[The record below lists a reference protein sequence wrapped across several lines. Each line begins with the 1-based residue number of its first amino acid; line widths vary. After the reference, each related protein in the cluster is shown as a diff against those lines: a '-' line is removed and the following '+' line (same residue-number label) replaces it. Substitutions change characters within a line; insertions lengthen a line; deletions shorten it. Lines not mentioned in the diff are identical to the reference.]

1 MRRWTQP
8 LRAGLKRG
16 NSSRVWTTLTCYNP
30 IYISIPTTHI
40 SICYNAHIMKKAT
53 EDTTNHI
60 VKIPGVLGG
69 KPVIKGTRIP
79 VDLIL
84 ERLTFDLDVKTLF
97 EDYPELTEADI
108 KACIA
113 FAKELV
119 DDEESLP
126 TIESDNKQAH
136 V

>member
-1 MRRWTQP
+1 
-8 LRAGLKRG
+8 
-16 NSSRVWTTLTCYNP
+16 
-30 IYISIPTTHI
+30 
-40 SICYNAHIMKKAT
+40 MKKPNENTT
-53 EDTTNHI
+53 EPI
-60 VKIPGVLGG
+60 VRIPGVLGG

-79 VDLIL
+79 VDMIL
-84 ERLTFDLDVKTLF
+84 ERLTFDLDLKTLF

-113 FAKELV
+113 FAKDLV

-126 TIESDNKQAH
+126 VIEADPKQAH

>member
-1 MRRWTQP
+1 
-8 LRAGLKRG
+8 
-16 NSSRVWTTLTCYNP
+16 
-30 IYISIPTTHI
+30 
-40 SICYNAHIMKKAT
+40 MKKNHENTT
-53 EDTTNHI
+53 ERI
-60 VKIPGVLGG
+60 VQIPGILGG

-84 ERLTFDLDVKTLF
+84 ERLTVDLDVKTLF

-119 DDEESLP
+119 DDEESFP
-126 TIESDNKQAH
+126 TSEADTKQAH

>member
-1 MRRWTQP
+1 MT
-8 LRAGLKRG
+8 K
-16 NSSRVWTTLTCYNP
+16 NTKIN
-30 IYISIPTTHI
+30 
-40 SICYNAHIMKKAT
+40 NT
-53 EDTTNHI
+53 EHI
-60 VKIPGVLGG
+60 VRIPGLLGG

-84 ERLTFDLDVKTLF
+84 ERLTFDLDLKTLF

-126 TIESDNKQAH
+126 TSNTDSNQAH
-136 V
+136 I

>member
-1 MRRWTQP
+1 MKTQN
-8 LRAGLKRG
+8 K
-16 NSSRVWTTLTCYNP
+16 NSSER
-30 IYISIPTTHI
+30 I
-40 SICYNAHIMKKAT
+40 AQ
-53 EDTTNHI
+53 
-60 VKIPGVLGG
+60 IPGILGG

-84 ERLTFDLDVKTLF
+84 ERLTVDLDVKTLF

-126 TIESDNKQAH
+126 ASDTDIKQAH

>member
-1 MRRWTQP
+1 
-8 LRAGLKRG
+8 
-16 NSSRVWTTLTCYNP
+16 
-30 IYISIPTTHI
+30 
-40 SICYNAHIMKKAT
+40 MKKAT

-60 VKIPGVLGG
+60 VQIPGVLGG

-126 TIESDNKQAH
+126 TMETDTKQAH

>member
-1 MRRWTQP
+1 MMKTHNQ
-8 LRAGLKRG
+8 
-16 NSSRVWTTLTCYNP
+16 NTTGR
-30 IYISIPTTHI
+30 
-40 SICYNAHIMKKAT
+40 
-53 EDTTNHI
+53 I
-60 VKIPGVLGG
+60 VQMPGILGG

-84 ERLTFDLDVKTLF
+84 ERLTVDLDVKTLF

-119 DDEESLP
+119 DDEGSFP
-126 TIESDNKQAH
+126 TTDTDSKQAH

>member
-1 MRRWTQP
+1 MMKTHNE
-8 LRAGLKRG
+8 
-16 NSSRVWTTLTCYNP
+16 NSTGR
-30 IYISIPTTHI
+30 
-40 SICYNAHIMKKAT
+40 
-53 EDTTNHI
+53 I
-60 VKIPGVLGG
+60 VQMQEILGG

-84 ERLTFDLDVKTLF
+84 ERLTIDLDLKTLF
-97 EDYPELTEADI
+97 EDYPELTEFDI

-119 DDEESLP
+119 DDEESFP
-126 TIESDNKQAH
+126 TTDTDIKQAH

>member
-1 MRRWTQP
+1 MQ
-8 LRAGLKRG
+8 
-16 NSSRVWTTLTCYNP
+16 V
-30 IYISIPTTHI
+30 
-40 SICYNAHIMKKAT
+40 
-53 EDTTNHI
+53 
-60 VKIPGVLGG
+60 PGILGG
-69 KPVIKGTRIP
+69 KPIIKGTRIP

-84 ERLTFDLDVKTLF
+84 ERLTLDLDVKTLF

-119 DDEESLP
+119 DDEESFP
-126 TIESDNKQAH
+126 TMGADAKQAH

>member
-1 MRRWTQP
+1 M
-8 LRAGLKRG
+8 K
-16 NSSRVWTTLTCYNP
+16 
-30 IYISIPTTHI
+30 THNENT
-40 SICYNAHIMKKAT
+40 SGR
-53 EDTTNHI
+53 I
-60 VKIPGVLGG
+60 VQMPGVLGG

-84 ERLTFDLDVKTLF
+84 ERLTVDLDVNTLF

-113 FAKELV
+113 FAKALV
-119 DDEESLP
+119 DDEESFP
-126 TIESDNKQAH
+126 TIETDVKQAH

>member
-1 MRRWTQP
+1 MQ
-8 LRAGLKRG
+8 
-16 NSSRVWTTLTCYNP
+16 
-30 IYISIPTTHI
+30 
-40 SICYNAHIMKKAT
+40 
-53 EDTTNHI
+53 
-60 VKIPGVLGG
+60 IPGILGG

-84 ERLTFDLDVKTLF
+84 ERLTIDLDLKTLF

-119 DDEESLP
+119 DDEELLP
-126 TIESDNKQAH
+126 TIEHDSKQAH
-136 V
+136 I

>member
-1 MRRWTQP
+1 M
-8 LRAGLKRG
+8 
-16 NSSRVWTTLTCYNP
+16 
-30 IYISIPTTHI
+30 
-40 SICYNAHIMKKAT
+40 MKIQNKNT
-53 EDTTNHI
+53 SERI
-60 VKIPGVLGG
+60 VQIPGMLGG

-84 ERLTFDLDVKTLF
+84 ERLTIDLDLKTLF

-108 KACIA
+108 KACMA

-119 DDEESLP
+119 DDEASLP
-126 TIESDNKQAH
+126 TTDTDIKQAH

>member
-1 MRRWTQP
+1 
-8 LRAGLKRG
+8 
-16 NSSRVWTTLTCYNP
+16 
-30 IYISIPTTHI
+30 
-40 SICYNAHIMKKAT
+40 MKKLT
-53 EDTTNHI
+53 ENTTECI
-60 VKIPGVLGG
+60 VRIPGVLGG

-84 ERLTFDLDVKTLF
+84 ERLTVDLDLKTLF

-113 FAKELV
+113 FAKEIV

-126 TIESDNKQAH
+126 TIDMDAQQAH

>member
-1 MRRWTQP
+1 MM
-8 LRAGLKRG
+8 K
-16 NSSRVWTTLTCYNP
+16 
-30 IYISIPTTHI
+30 THNENT
-40 SICYNAHIMKKAT
+40 S
-53 EDTTNHI
+53 ERI
-60 VKIPGVLGG
+60 VQIPGILGG

-84 ERLTFDLDVKTLF
+84 ERLTVDLDVKTLF

-119 DDEESLP
+119 DDEGSFP
-126 TIESDNKQAH
+126 TSDTDSKQAH

>member
-1 MRRWTQP
+1 M
-8 LRAGLKRG
+8 KNDNG
-16 NSSRVWTTLTCYNP
+16 NTKDR
-30 IYISIPTTHI
+30 
-40 SICYNAHIMKKAT
+40 
-53 EDTTNHI
+53 I
-60 VKIPGVLGG
+60 VRIPGILGG

-79 VDLIL
+79 VDMIL
-84 ERLTFDLDVKTLF
+84 ERLTVDLDLKTLF

-126 TIESDNKQAH
+126 VIEADTKQAH

>member
-1 MRRWTQP
+1 M
-8 LRAGLKRG
+8 K
-16 NSSRVWTTLTCYNP
+16 
-30 IYISIPTTHI
+30 THNENT
-40 SICYNAHIMKKAT
+40 SGR
-53 EDTTNHI
+53 I
-60 VKIPGVLGG
+60 VQMPGILGG
-69 KPVIKGTRIP
+69 KPIIKGTRIP

-84 ERLTFDLDVKTLF
+84 ERLTVDLDVKTLF

-119 DDEESLP
+119 DDEESFP
-126 TIESDNKQAH
+126 TTDTDINQAH

>member
-1 MRRWTQP
+1 MKTQ
-8 LRAGLKRG
+8 
-16 NSSRVWTTLTCYNP
+16 N
-30 IYISIPTTHI
+30 
-40 SICYNAHIMKKAT
+40 KKT
-53 EDTTNHI
+53 SERI
-60 VKIPGVLGG
+60 VQIPGILGG

-84 ERLTFDLDVKTLF
+84 ERLTIDLDLKTLF

-108 KACIA
+108 KACMA

-126 TIESDNKQAH
+126 TTDMDIKQAH

>member
-1 MRRWTQP
+1 MQ
-8 LRAGLKRG
+8 
-16 NSSRVWTTLTCYNP
+16 
-30 IYISIPTTHI
+30 
-40 SICYNAHIMKKAT
+40 
-53 EDTTNHI
+53 
-60 VKIPGVLGG
+60 IPGVLGG

-84 ERLTFDLDVKTLF
+84 ERFTVDLDVKTLF

-119 DDEESLP
+119 DDEDSLP
-126 TIESDNKQAH
+126 TNEADIRQSH

>member
-1 MRRWTQP
+1 M
-8 LRAGLKRG
+8 KNDNG
-16 NSSRVWTTLTCYNP
+16 NTKDR
-30 IYISIPTTHI
+30 
-40 SICYNAHIMKKAT
+40 
-53 EDTTNHI
+53 I
-60 VKIPGVLGG
+60 VRIPGILGG

-84 ERLTFDLDVKTLF
+84 ERLTVDLDLKTLF

-119 DDEESLP
+119 RSAFTVCSQSCLD
-126 TIESDNKQAH
+126 TAAQKKAQALH
-136 V
+136 APRRRDLLA

>member
-1 MRRWTQP
+1 MKNP
-8 LRAGLKRG
+8 
-16 NSSRVWTTLTCYNP
+16 NENTT
-30 IYISIPTTHI
+30 
-40 SICYNAHIMKKAT
+40 
-53 EDTTNHI
+53 ERI
-60 VKIPGVLGG
+60 VRIPGVLGG

-79 VDLIL
+79 VDMIL
-84 ERLTFDLDVKTLF
+84 ERLTFDLDLKTLF
-97 EDYPELTEADI
+97 EDYPELTETDI

>member
-1 MRRWTQP
+1 MKTHHE
-8 LRAGLKRG
+8 
-16 NSSRVWTTLTCYNP
+16 NTT
-30 IYISIPTTHI
+30 
-40 SICYNAHIMKKAT
+40 
-53 EDTTNHI
+53 ERI
-60 VKIPGVLGG
+60 VQIPGILGG

-84 ERLTFDLDVKTLF
+84 ERLTVDLDLKTLF

-119 DDEESLP
+119 DDEESFP
-126 TIESDNKQAH
+126 TTNTDIKQAH

>member
-1 MRRWTQP
+1 MQ
-8 LRAGLKRG
+8 
-16 NSSRVWTTLTCYNP
+16 
-30 IYISIPTTHI
+30 
-40 SICYNAHIMKKAT
+40 
-53 EDTTNHI
+53 
-60 VKIPGVLGG
+60 IPGILGG

-84 ERLTFDLDVKTLF
+84 ERLTVDLDVKTLF

-108 KACIA
+108 KACMA

-126 TIESDNKQAH
+126 TSDTDIKQAH

>member
-1 MRRWTQP
+1 M
-8 LRAGLKRG
+8 K
-16 NSSRVWTTLTCYNP
+16 TLNENKT
-30 IYISIPTTHI
+30 
-40 SICYNAHIMKKAT
+40 
-53 EDTTNHI
+53 DHI
-60 VKIPGVLGG
+60 VRIPGILGG

-79 VDLIL
+79 VDMIL
-84 ERLTFDLDVKTLF
+84 ERLTFDLDLKTLF

-126 TIESDNKQAH
+126 SNDADTNQAH

>member
-1 MRRWTQP
+1 MKTQNKNTSE
-8 LRAGLKRG
+8 R
-16 NSSRVWTTLTCYNP
+16 
-30 IYISIPTTHI
+30 
-40 SICYNAHIMKKAT
+40 
-53 EDTTNHI
+53 I
-60 VKIPGVLGG
+60 VQIPGILGG

-84 ERLTFDLDVKTLF
+84 ERLTIDLDLKTLF

-108 KACIA
+108 KACMA

-126 TIESDNKQAH
+126 TTDTDIKQAH

>member
-1 MRRWTQP
+1 MMKTQN
-8 LRAGLKRG
+8 RNTSER
-16 NSSRVWTTLTCYNP
+16 
-30 IYISIPTTHI
+30 
-40 SICYNAHIMKKAT
+40 
-53 EDTTNHI
+53 I
-60 VKIPGVLGG
+60 VQIPGILGG

-84 ERLTFDLDVKTLF
+84 ERLTIDLDLKTLF

-108 KACIA
+108 KACMA

-126 TIESDNKQAH
+126 TTDTDIKQAH